1 MCRGVTG
8 DMTGSAAAHTVLPGT
23 VTPGAD
29 HRRVAA
35 EAEII
40 ITGEI
45 HGTSAVNQEGAPVRA
60 VIVLAAA
67 YRILFLRLLQALRE
81 KSLPHGTAHR
91 AAL

>member
-1 MCRGVTG
+1 M
-8 DMTGSAAAHTVLPGT
+8 
-23 VTPGAD
+23 
-29 HRRVAA
+29 AA

-60 VIVLAAA
+60 VIGLAAA

-81 KSLPHGTAHR
+81 KSATWYGSQGCVIEFFVIAVADGINKESVSSLSPR
-91 AAL
+91 